1 MKQAL
6 AVVAGYV
13 LWSMLWLGLNQALLM
28 LGILSPSSTEPL
40 SSSTPLLVLLIGSA
54 LLSLVSGYVAARIAG
69 PAWALCAIVLGV
81 LLLLTGIFVEIKVWY
96 RIPLW
101 YHLSFLVLLIPMTF
115 LGARMQA
122 RAVRL
127 A

>member
-13 LWSMLWLGLNQALLM
+13 LWSILWLGLNQALLI
-28 LGILSPSSTEPL
+28 LGILTPSSTEPL
-40 SSSTPLLVLLIGSA
+40 TSAKPLFLLLIGSV

-69 PAWALCAIVLGV
+69 SAWALCAIVLGV

-101 YHLSFLVLLIPMTF
+101 YHVSFLVLLIPMTF
-115 LGARMQA
+115 VGARR
-122 RAVRL
+122 RAPSVSI

>member
-13 LWSMLWLGLNQALLM
+13 LWSMLWLGLNQVLLI
-28 LGILSPSSTEPL
+28 LGVLTPSTTEPL
-40 SSSTPLLVLLIGSA
+40 TSATPLLLLLIGSV

-69 PAWALCAIVLGV
+69 SAWALCVIVLGV
-81 LLLLTGIFVEIKVWY
+81 MLLLTGIFVEIQVWY

-101 YHLSFLVLLIPMTF
+101 YHVSFLVLLIPMTF
-115 LGARMQA
+115 LGARMRA
-122 RAVRL
+122 RSVSL

>member
-1 MKQAL
+1 MKKAL

-13 LWSMLWLGLNQALLM
+13 LWSMLWLGLNQALLI
-28 LGILSPSSTEPL
+28 LGILTPSSTEPL
-40 SSSTPLLVLLIGSA
+40 TSAKPLMLLLIGSV
-54 LLSLVSGYVAARIAG
+54 LLSLVSGYVTARIAES
-69 PAWALCAIVLGV
+69 AWALAAIVLGV

-96 RIPLW
+96 RIPPW

-115 LGARMQA
+115 LGARMRA
-122 RAVRL
+122 RSVSL

>member
-13 LWSMLWLGLNQALLM
+13 LWSMLWLGLNQVLLI
-28 LGILSPSSTEPL
+28 LGVLTPSTTEPL
-40 SSSTPLLVLLIGSA
+40 TSATPLLLLLVGSV

-69 PAWALCAIVLGV
+69 SAWALCVIVLGV
-81 LLLLTGIFVEIKVWY
+81 MLLLTGIFVEIQVWY

-101 YHLSFLVLLIPMTF
+101 YHVSFLVLLIPMTF
-115 LGARMQA
+115 LGARMRA
-122 RAVRL
+122 RSVSVA
-127 A
+127 

>member
-13 LWSMLWLGLNQALLM
+13 LWSMLWLGLNQVLLI
-28 LGILSPSSTEPL
+28 LGVLTPSTTEPL
-40 SSSTPLLVLLIGSA
+40 TSATPLLLLLIGSV

-69 PAWALCAIVLGV
+69 SAWALCVIVLGV
-81 LLLLTGIFVEIKVWY
+81 MLLLTGIFVEIKVWY

-101 YHLSFLVLLIPMTF
+101 YHVSFLVLLIPMTF
-115 LGARMQA
+115 LGARMRA
-122 RAVRL
+122 RSVSL